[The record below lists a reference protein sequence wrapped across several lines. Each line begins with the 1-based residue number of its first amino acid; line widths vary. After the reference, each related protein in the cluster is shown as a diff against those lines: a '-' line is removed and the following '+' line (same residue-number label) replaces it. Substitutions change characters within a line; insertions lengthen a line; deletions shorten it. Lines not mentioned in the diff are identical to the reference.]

1 MQLTEL
7 QSLLRHRGGL
17 QPSRPEPALLQALGG
32 PAGVAEL
39 ANDLYRRIAADP
51 FLCTAFPDC
60 FSPFGITQFL
70 VEWFGG
76 ERAFS
81 DTLDGGLVRA
91 HQHRYVSPRGAAA
104 WLECMRQALQARG
117 LDPQPVL
124 RLLGPVAQAPGAQPR
139 GRALAARS
147 RARRARTGGV
157 AAGGAAGRRGQG
169 SRRGRPAGPA
179 AGRHAGDSTRETGP
193 HLAVGGGGAQSPGA
207 RRAGA
212 GVRGG
217 SRSPGLQRFLRD
229 GDAAGAG
236 PQAPSRAGRAAARSR
251 GAR

>member
-1 MQLTEL
+1 MTEL
-7 QSLLRHRGGL
+7 QSLLRHRGGV
-17 QPSRPEPALLQALGG
+17 QPSRPDPALLQALGG

-39 ANDLYRRIAADP
+39 ASDLYQRIAADP

-76 ERAFS
+76 QRVFS

-124 RLLGPVAQAPGAQPR
+124 RLLGPIAHGLVHSPEVEPSQLDREHGVREPAAVRLEALLADAAKGRIEAVQRSCSWTPRWRLDRENRAAPCCGWRWSAI
-139 GRALAARS
+139 ARS
-147 RARRARTGGV
+147 SPRWRWRPGPIPIA
-157 AAGGAAGRRGQG
+157 
-169 SRRGRPAGPA
+169 RPAT
-179 AGRHAGDSTRETGP
+179 D
-193 HLAVGGGGAQSPGA
+193 
-207 RRAGA
+207 
-212 GVRGG
+212 
-217 SRSPGLQRFLRD
+217 
-229 GDAAGAG
+229 
-236 PQAPSRAGRAAARSR
+236 PS
-251 GAR
+251 

>member
-1 MQLTEL
+1 MTEL

-124 RLLGPVAQAPGAQPR
+124 RLLGPIAHGLVHSPEVEPSQLDRDHGVREPAALRLEALLVDVAK
-139 GRALAARS
+139 GRAEAVHQALRQDATLATRPGKQGRTLLWWRWSAIARS
-147 RARRARTGGV
+147 WQRWRW
-157 AAGGAAGRRGQG
+157 
-169 SRRGRPAGPA
+169 RPARIPIARPA
-179 AGRHAGDSTRETGP
+179 T
-193 HLAVGGGGAQSPGA
+193 
-207 RRAGA
+207 
-212 GVRGG
+212 VR
-217 SRSPGLQRFLRD
+217 S
-229 GDAAGAG
+229 
-236 PQAPSRAGRAAARSR
+236 
-251 GAR
+251 